1 MAPDSEPRLPRD
13 YPALVRAWQ
22 ECDRQLA
29 ELAALAPLAGLD
41 TDPDAAVA
49 ALVADQETPW
59 RLPRLYELAG
69 HFARLSL
76 GPLLD
81 EIAPLAGDSWP
92 PGWPTGAV
100 GSRRP
105 TARPRRPPG

>member
-1 MAPDSEPRLPRD
+1 MDEP
-13 YPALVRAWQ
+13 ARA
-22 ECDRQLA
+22 A
-29 ELAALAPLAGLD
+29 AALAPLAGLD

-69 HFARLSL
+69 HFSKLSL

-81 EIAPLAGDSWP
+81 EIAPLAADAGRP
-92 PGWPTGAV
+92 
-100 GSRRP
+100 RP
-105 TARPRRPPG
+105 TW